1 MFTRNS
7 VLQVAALWT
16 MAIVT
21 LAPTGAFAMR
31 GAFDGSWMVQI
42 ITSRGTCNSG
52 VGFGVEVRDG
62 VVFADGI
69 IDVHGSVAANGV
81 TRVRIISGSQSA
93 SGGGRLRG
101 SSGSGTWQGVGSQ
114 GACSGSWSASR
125 G

>member
-16 MAIVT
+16 MAIAT
-21 LAPTGAFAMR
+21 LAPTGAFAKR

-42 ITSRGTCNSG
+42 TTSRGTCSSD

-62 VVFADGI
+62 VVFTDGV
-69 IDVHGSVAANGV
+69 IDVHGNVAANGV
-81 TRVRIISGSQSA
+81 TRVRIVSGSQSA

-101 SSGSGTWQGVGSQ
+101 NSGSGTWQGVGSQ